1 MRVASFAWTVLAF
14 AAFAADLA
22 RAQVA
27 IAPLVQ
33 ADDAVHRDIVSEIA
47 LALLAEHEPL
57 MPQLQSKDIAPC
69 RDDVA
74 CVLRV
79 ARERGA
85 SHLVRVSVAPLGARD
100 QVVAVALYS
109 VRDSAKL
116 FEENTVL
123 STTRDVRVDARS
135 LGDRV
140 AAIDGLP
147 ARRVVEDTPPAMA
160 TGPGAPSFVGA
171 GLVLGGALA
180 AVGTGVGSSLM
191 LADTNPSPQ
200 TVGPVIVAGSA
211 VTTGLVIGGVLLL
224 ALDEGEPA
232 EGAPASER

>member
-1 MRVASFAWTVLAF
+1 MVAAST
-14 AAFAADLA
+14 A

-33 ADDAVHRDIVSEIA
+33 SDDAIHRDIVGEIA
-47 LALLAEHEPL
+47 LALIAEHEPL
-57 MPQLQSKDIAPC
+57 MPQLQPKDIVPC

-109 VRDSAKL
+109 VNDSAKL

-123 STTRDVRVDARS
+123 STTRDVREDARA
-135 LGDRV
+135 LGERL
-140 AAIDGLP
+140 AAISGLP
-147 ARRVVEDTPPAMA
+147 ARRVADDMPPPVAS
-160 TGPGAPSFVGA
+160 GPGALSVVGA
-171 GLVLGGALA
+171 GLVIGGALA
-180 AVGTGVGSSLM
+180 AVGTGVGSSLL
-191 LADTNPSPQ
+191 LANTNPSPR
-200 TVGPVIVAGSA
+200 TVGPVIVAGTA
-211 VTTGLVIGGVLLL
+211 VTAGLVIGGVLLL
-224 ALDEGEPA
+224 VLDEGEAP
-232 EGAPASER
+232 EGEEP